1 MRSRKKKTNVS
12 KLEKFYSMKEEE
24 IRSRNKKKNV
34 SFVKKTSRRKVDR
47 R

>member
-12 KLEKFYSMKEEE
+12 KLEKIYSMKEEE